1 MRENKINIVI
11 SAVNIIEGGALAIL
25 RECLES
31 LSRWCNDS
39 LNIIAI
45 VHDKKLCKFDNIE
58 YIEIPWAKRNWLNRL
73 YCEYHYLKKLDHKI
87 KSDIWLSLHDTT
99 PNIKARTRAV
109 YCHNP
114 SPFYKPKLSD
124 IKYSLKEYL
133 FSKFYKYLYQINI
146 QKNTFVIVQQE
157 WLRNEFSKLF
167 KINVN
172 NIIVAPPKQN
182 SQITQVLKDNKP
194 NSNIKVFFYPAYP
207 RTFKNFEDI
216 CEACKVLSSRGE
228 HNYRVILTIDG
239 SENKYARDIV
249 NKYSHIKEISFQGLL
264 KPKQVFDIYSK
275 TDCLLFPSKLETW
288 GLPISEFIQFK
299 KPMIIAELP
308 YAHETSN
315 GAQQVAFYEVSA
327 SQQLANLMFSVI
339 NDNLT
344 AFVPNVQ
351 QKLQPPTAVNWE
363 EVFSLLLENYNQIS

>member
-1 MRENKINIVI
+1 M
-11 SAVNIIEGGALAIL
+11 
-25 RECLES
+25 
-31 LSRWCNDS
+31 
-39 LNIIAI
+39 
-45 VHDKKLCKFDNIE
+45 
-58 YIEIPWAKRNWLNRL
+58 
-73 YCEYHYLKKLDHKI
+73 
-87 KSDIWLSLHDTT
+87 
-99 PNIKARTRAV
+99 
-109 YCHNP
+109 
-114 SPFYKPKLSD
+114 
-124 IKYSLKEYL
+124 
-133 FSKFYKYLYQINI
+133 
-146 QKNTFVIVQQE
+146 
-157 WLRNEFSKLF
+157 
-167 KINVN
+167 
-172 NIIVAPPKQN
+172 
-182 SQITQVLKDNKP
+182 
-194 NSNIKVFFYPAYP
+194 
-207 RTFKNFEDI
+207 
-216 CEACKVLSSRGE
+216 
-228 HNYRVILTIDG
+228 ILTIDG